1 MGRLMDVL
9 AVDVG
14 LLPLALVGIALVAFG
29 ALHLW
34 KAERLFALYARF
46 NEGRGP
52 FQLPG
57 GASEGAT
64 RLFGVLLIAIG
75 IMAFISA
82 FT

>member
-1 MGRLMDVL
+1 MEDL

-14 LLPLALVGIALVAFG
+14 LLPLALVGTALVAFG

-34 KAERLFALYARF
+34 KADRFFAFYTRF
-46 NEGRGP
+46 NEGKGL

-64 RLFGVLLIAIG
+64 RLFGVALIAIG
-75 IMAFISA
+75 IMAFIGA